1 MNWVNGFTIHPL
13 LKERLAR
20 REEGRRGEDIRRR
33 RPGQGLG
40 ALLPLEQLRSDVA
53 LCPPVHRWPRVTLDN
68 ILKLMPRQRIVR
80 LALLAL
86 SLVLA
91 LVLAE
96 VGLRLWFRAHGGA
109 GDFHAALLRARGA
122 PTRGAF
128 TLIELVQAS
137 AVPDIVYELRPGLEG
152 TFRGQT
158 VRTNSNGLRGARDF
172 TPEKPAGT
180 FRIAVL
186 GDSNTFGWGVGE
198 GEPYVQIVQRQLDT
212 VARDRRFE
220 VLNFGVPG
228 YNTTMEV
235 ATYEHKAAPFAPDL
249 VVIHFIG
256 NDLDLPHF
264 MQPPES
270 LHTAVHSYL
279 WDLLRARFGSMQDE
293 ADPDLLSH
301 DRSKLDPE
309 YRQKVR
315 GQYQHMVGPDA
326 YRREMARLGALTRAR
341 KIPVIVMALGDVS
354 GEGSLAHQAAGANG
368 FRFLD
373 ASPRFYRYLE
383 EHNLGTEKAD
393 WQHTFRIP
401 HDGHPNR
408 LGHQLYAEVLMDEL
422 KAMGVV
428 RR

>member
-1 MNWVNGFTIHPL
+1 MTT
-13 LKERLAR
+13 R
-20 REEGRRGEDIRRR
+20 
-33 RPGQGLG
+33 
-40 ALLPLEQLRSDVA
+40 
-53 LCPPVHRWPRVTLDN
+53 
-68 ILKLMPRQRIVR
+68 KLIQRA
-80 LALLAL
+80 ALLAF
-86 SLVLA
+86 SLLLA

-96 VGLRLWFRAHGGA
+96 AGLRLWFRAHGGE
-109 GDFHAALLRARGA
+109 GDFHSALLRARGA

-128 TLIELVQAS
+128 TLLDLVQAS
-137 AVPDIVYELRPGLEG
+137 TVPDIVYELRPDLEG

-158 VRTNSNGLRGARDF
+158 VRINPHGLRGARDF
-172 TPEKPAGT
+172 SREKPAGI

-198 GEPYVQIVQRQLDT
+198 GEPYSQIVQQKLGS
-212 VARDRRFE
+212 RFE

-235 ATYEHKAAPFAPDL
+235 ATYEHKAARYSPDL
-249 VVIHFIG
+249 VIIHFIG

-270 LHTAVHSYL
+270 LHTAAHSYL
-279 WDLLRARFGSMQDE
+279 WDLLKARFGSMQDE

-315 GQYQHMVGPDA
+315 GQYEHMVGPDA
-326 YRREMARLGALTRAR
+326 YRREMAKLGALTRPK

-354 GEGSLAHQAAGANG
+354 GEGSLAHQAADANG

-373 ASPRFYRYLE
+373 ASPRFYRYLV
-383 EHNLGTEKAD
+383 EHNLGTEKRD
-393 WQHTFRIP
+393 WQRTFRIP
-401 HDGHPNR
+401 HDGHPNH
-408 LGHQLYAEVLMDEL
+408 LGHELYAEVIVDEL
-422 KAMGVV
+422 KAMGIV
-428 RR
+428 RP